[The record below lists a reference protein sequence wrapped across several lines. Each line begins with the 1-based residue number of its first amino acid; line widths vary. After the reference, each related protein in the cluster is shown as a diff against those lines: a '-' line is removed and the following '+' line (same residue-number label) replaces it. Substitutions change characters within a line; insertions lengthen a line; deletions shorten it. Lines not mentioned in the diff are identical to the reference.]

1 MGDKTDLLDL
11 FLDTLD
17 PQQRLNMTLAMKL
30 DVLSEKM
37 DGEEKEDDD
46 ISDELLDL
54 LGQDVVKT
62 QEAIHEM
69 QRELGEVQREM
80 SRLRGALDETINQL
94 REIQGGP
101 KAPKPTPTEVTAAVQ
116 ETQAKAAAGITPAGH
131 RSRAKSFRGVYCR
144 NCAKELTGKHQ
155 SLFCSRRCAAR
166 WRTQHPDEL
175 ATPRLSIKENG
186 FEATVAA
193 GIGVTKG
200 SVSA

>member
-62 QEAIHEM
+62 QEAIREM
-69 QRELGEVQREM
+69 QHELAV
-80 SRLRGALDETINQL
+80 LRGAVEETILQL
-94 REIQGGP
+94 RSLQGGP
-101 KAPKPTPTEVTAAVQ
+101 KAPRADITTAVHEAQ
-116 ETQAKAAAGITPAGH
+116 EKAAAGFTPAGH

-144 NCAKELTGKHQ
+144 NCAKELEGKHQ
-155 SLFCSRRCAAR
+155 SIFCSRRCAAV
-166 WRTQHPDEL
+166 WRGQHPDEV
-175 ATPRLSIKENG
+175 ATPRLSVREND
-186 FEATVAA
+186 FEATVVA
-193 GIGVTKG
+193 GEGVR
-200 SVSA
+200 A

>member
-30 DVLSEKM
+30 DLLSEKM

-62 QEAIHEM
+62 QEAIREM
-69 QRELGEVQREM
+69 QHDLAV
-80 SRLRGALDETINQL
+80 LRGAVEETIHQL
-94 REIQGGP
+94 HELQGGP
-101 KAPKPTPTEVTAAVQ
+101 KASKPTPAEVTAAVR
-116 ETQAKAAAGITPAGH
+116 ETQAKAATGFTEKGA
-131 RSRAKSFRGVYCR
+131 RSKAKAFRGVYCR

-155 SLFCSRRCAAR
+155 SLFCSRRCAAV
-166 WRTQHPDEL
+166 WRGQHPDEV
-175 ATPRLSIKENG
+175 ATPRLSVREND
-186 FEATVAA
+186 FEATVVA
-193 GIGVTKG
+193 GEGVR
-200 SVSA
+200 A